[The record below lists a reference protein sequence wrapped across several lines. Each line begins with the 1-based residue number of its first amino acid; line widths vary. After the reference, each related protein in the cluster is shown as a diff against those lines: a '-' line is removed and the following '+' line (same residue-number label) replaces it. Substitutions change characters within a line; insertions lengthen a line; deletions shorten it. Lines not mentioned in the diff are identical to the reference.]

1 MKQGAVLVNTSRGG
15 IIDEAAFIKALESGK
30 LAGAGIDVID
40 GEWDPELAKHPLIR
54 YANEHQ
60 NLIITPHISGVTV
73 EAQTMTQAHTLNKL
87 KQFLESLD

>member
-30 LAGAGIDVID
+30 LAGAGIDVIH
-40 GEWDPELAKHPLIR
+40 GEWDLDLTKHPLIR

-60 NLIITPHISGVTV
+60 NLVITPHIGGATV
-73 EAQTMTQAHTLNKL
+73 EAQAMTQAHTLNKL
-87 KQFLESLD
+87 KQFLESLG